1 MARRRNGGTIL
12 GTKGD
17 LLLRRERQ
25 NCNIRLRGH
34 NSVDRFLQGIH
45 EMAGT
50 KARQS
55 AEVQLLSDVA
65 KAFAE
70 SLDLEETLK
79 SILKSLDTHLKLRRG
94 TITLLDPQTE
104 TLTIRV
110 AHGLSEQ
117 SKNLGSYKVGEGIT
131 GRVVQT
137 GEEIVVA
144 DISKEPRFLGRTRPR
159 KQADGKRTAFFCVP
173 IKLDG
178 RTVGALSVDRQAE
191 RTDSFEAN
199 VRLLNILATMVAQA
213 IKLNKLVES
222 ERKLLQDENVRLRRE
237 LKTRFDMR
245 NMVGTSNAMQAVYR
259 LVEQVAESS
268 ATVLIR
274 GESGTGKDL
283 VAHAVHYNSLRADK
297 PFIKVNCTAM
307 PETLLESE
315 LFGHEKGA
323 FTGAVER
330 KLGRFERANGGTI
343 FLDEIG
349 DFPPTLQVKLLRV
362 IQFRE
367 FERVGGIE
375 TIRANVRIIVATHKN
390 LEELIQQDLFRED
403 LYYRINVFPIYL
415 PPLRERKD
423 DIMLL
428 ADHFLERFAAENGK
442 HITRI
447 STPAIDMLTHY
458 HWPGNIREL
467 ENCIERAVLL
477 CREDVIRSEH
487 LPPSLQMID
496 RRQSGDNPSLTEI
509 IANKERELI
518 VDALKKTGGRQRDAA
533 RELGVTERI
542 LGYKIKKYSIHPKYL

>member
-1 MARRRNGGTIL
+1 MAK
-12 GTKGD
+12 TKYP
-17 LLLRRERQ
+17 
-25 NCNIRLRGH
+25 
-34 NSVDRFLQGIH
+34 
-45 EMAGT
+45 
-50 KARQS
+50 

-65 KAFAE
+65 RVFAE

-79 SILKSLDTHLKLRRG
+79 SILKSLDTHVKLRRG
-94 TITLLDPQTE
+94 TITLLNPETE
-104 TLTIRV
+104 TLDIEV
-110 AHGLSEQ
+110 AHGLSEK
-117 SKNLGSYKVGEGIT
+117 SKTLGSYKVGEGIT
-131 GRVVQT
+131 GRVVET
-137 GEEIVVA
+137 GEEIVVP
-144 DISKEPRFLGRTRPR
+144 DIAKDPRFLHKTRSR
-159 KQADGKRTAFFCVP
+159 QQSSSRRTAFFCVP
-173 IKLDG
+173 IKVDG
-178 RTVGALSVDRQAE
+178 VTVGALSVDRQVQ

-199 VRLLNILATMVAQA
+199 VRLLNIIATMVAQA

-237 LKTRFDMR
+237 LKTRFDVQ
-245 NMVGTSNAMQAVYR
+245 NMVGTSNAMQEVYR
-259 LVEQVAESS
+259 LVEQVAEST

-283 VAHAVHYNSLRADK
+283 VAHAVHYNSLRAEK

-330 KLGRFERANGGTI
+330 KVGRFERAHGGTI

-349 DFPPTLQVKLLRV
+349 DFPPSLQVKLLRV
-362 IQFRE
+362 IQFKE

-375 TIRANVRIIVATHKN
+375 TIKTNVRIIVATHKN
-390 LEELIQQDLFRED
+390 LEALIEEEQFRED

-428 ADHFLERFAAENGK
+428 ADHFLERFARDNAK
-442 HITRI
+442 RITRI

-477 CREDVIRSEH
+477 CADDVIRSEH
-487 LPPSLQMID
+487 LPPSLQMVSKEE
-496 RRQSGDNPSLTEI
+496 RAAKPSLTEI

-518 VDALKKTGGRQRDAA
+518 VDALKRTDGRQRQAA
-533 RELGVTERI
+533 KELGITERI
-542 LGYKIKKYSIHPKYL
+542 LGYKIKKYDIHPKYL

>member
-1 MARRRNGGTIL
+1 MKMQYA
-12 GTKGD
+12 
-17 LLLRRERQ
+17 
-25 NCNIRLRGH
+25 
-34 NSVDRFLQGIH
+34 
-45 EMAGT
+45 
-50 KARQS
+50 

-65 KAFAE
+65 KVFAE
-70 SLDLEETLK
+70 SLNLEETLK
-79 SILKSLDTHLKLRRG
+79 SILRSLDTHLKLRRG
-94 TITLLDPQTE
+94 TITLLDSETE
-104 TLTIRV
+104 TLNIKV
-110 AHGLSEQ
+110 AHGLSQ
-117 SKNLGSYKVGEGIT
+117 KSKTLGSYKVGEGIT

-137 GEEIVVA
+137 GEEIVVP
-144 DISKEPRFLGRTRPR
+144 DIAKDPRFLHKTRARTTTG
-159 KQADGKRTAFFCVP
+159 GKRIAFFCVP
-173 IKLDG
+173 IKLEG
-178 RTVGALSVDRQAE
+178 KTIGALSVDRQAE

-199 VRLLNILATMVAQA
+199 VRLLNVISTMVAQA
-213 IKLNKLVES
+213 VKLNKLVEA

-237 LKTRFDMR
+237 LKTRFHMH
-245 NMVGTSNAMQAVYR
+245 NMVGTSNAMQGVYQ
-259 LVEQVAESS
+259 LVEQVADST

-283 VAHAVHYNSLRADK
+283 VAHAVHYNSLRAEK

-330 KLGRFERANGGTI
+330 KLGRFERAHGGTI

-349 DFPPTLQVKLLRV
+349 DFPPNLQVKLLRV
-362 IQFRE
+362 IQFKE
-367 FERVGGIE
+367 FERVGGLE
-375 TIRANVRIIVATHKN
+375 TIKTNVRIIVATHKN
-390 LEELIQQDLFRED
+390 LEALIQEELFRED
-403 LYYRINVFPIYL
+403 LYYRVNVFPIYL

-428 ADHFLERFAAENGK
+428 ADHFLGKFAAENGRR
-442 HITRI
+442 ITRI

-467 ENCIERAVLL
+467 ENCMERAVLV
-477 CREDVIRSEH
+477 CEDDVIRSEH

-496 RRQSGDNPSLTEI
+496 GAEADAKPSFTEI

-518 VDALKKTGGRQRDAA
+518 VDALKKSGGRQRDAA
-533 RELGVTERI
+533 VDLGITERI

>member
-1 MARRRNGGTIL
+1 MWADHMESAKNRAA
-12 GTKGD
+12 
-17 LLLRRERQ
+17 
-25 NCNIRLRGH
+25 
-34 NSVDRFLQGIH
+34 
-45 EMAGT
+45 M
-50 KARQS
+50 KAKQS

-70 SLDLEETLK
+70 SLDLEATLK
-79 SILKSLDTHLKLRRG
+79 SILKSLDTHLRLRRG

-117 SKNLGSYKVGEGIT
+117 SKSLGSYKVGEGIT

-137 GEEIVVA
+137 GEEIVVP
-144 DISKEPRFLGRTRPR
+144 DISKDPRFLGRTRPR
-159 KQADGKRTAFFCVP
+159 KRADGKRTAFFCVP

-178 RTVGALSVDRQAE
+178 RTVGAMSVDRQAE

-199 VRLLNILATMVAQA
+199 VRLLNIIATMVAQA

-237 LKTRFDMR
+237 LKNRFDMR

-259 LVEQVAESS
+259 LVEQVAEST

-349 DFPPTLQVKLLRV
+349 DFPTTLQVKLLRV

-367 FERVGGIE
+367 FERVGGTE
-375 TIRANVRIIVATHKN
+375 TIRANVRIIVATHKD
-390 LEELIQQDLFRED
+390 LETLITEDLFRED

-442 HITRI
+442 HVTRI

-467 ENCIERAVLL
+467 ENCVERAVLL
-477 CREDVIRSEH
+477 CGDDVIRSEH
-487 LPPSLQMID
+487 LPPSLQMVD
-496 RRQSGDNPSLTEI
+496 RSQASDHPSLSEI

-518 VDALKKTGGRQRDAA
+518 VDALKKTGGHQRDAA
-533 RELGVTERI
+533 KELGVTERI
-542 LGYKIKKYSIHPKYL
+542 LGYKIKKYGIHPKYL

>member
-1 MARRRNGGTIL
+1 MP
-12 GTKGD
+12 GTK
-17 LLLRRERQ
+17 
-25 NCNIRLRGH
+25 
-34 NSVDRFLQGIH
+34 
-45 EMAGT
+45 T
-50 KARQS
+50 KQS
-55 AEVQLLSDVA
+55 AEVQMLSDVA

-70 SLDLEETLK
+70 SLDLEDTLK
-79 SILKSLDTHLKLRRG
+79 RILKSLDTYLKLRRG

-104 TLTIRV
+104 TLNIRV
-110 AHGLSEQ
+110 AHGLSEK
-117 SKNLGSYKVGEGIT
+117 SKSLGSYKVGEGIT

-137 GEEIVVA
+137 GEEIIVP
-144 DISKEPRFLGRTRPR
+144 DISKDPRFLGKTQSR
-159 KQADGKRTAFFCVP
+159 KQASSKRIAFFCVP
-173 IKLDG
+173 IKLEG
-178 RTVGALSVDRQAE
+178 RTVGALSVDRLAQ
-191 RTDSFEAN
+191 RSDSFEAS
-199 VRLLNILATMVAQA
+199 VRLLNIISTMVAQA

-222 ERKLLQDENVRLRRE
+222 ERKMLRDENVRLRGE
-237 LKTRFDMR
+237 LKTRFDVH
-245 NMVGTSNAMQAVYR
+245 NMVGTSNAMQEVYR
-259 LVEQVAESS
+259 LVEQVAEST

-283 VAHAVHYNSLRADK
+283 VAHAVHYNSLRAER

-349 DFPPTLQVKLLRV
+349 DFPPSLQVKLLRV

-367 FERVGGIE
+367 FERVGGLE
-375 TIRANVRIIVATHKN
+375 TIKANVRIIVATHKN
-390 LEELIQQDLFRED
+390 LEELIEQDLFRED

-428 ADHFLERFAAENGK
+428 ADHFLGRFATENAK
-442 HITRI
+442 QIQRI

-477 CREDVIRSEH
+477 CGDDVIRSEH
-487 LPPSLQMID
+487 LPPSLQMVE
-496 RRQSGDNPSLTEI
+496 RGNGGANPSLTEI

-518 VDALKKTGGRQRDAA
+518 VDALKKAGGSQRNAA
-533 RELGVTERI
+533 KELGITERI
-542 LGYKIKKYSIHPKYL
+542 LGYKIKKYGIHPKYL